1 MPAAIEDVGGLN
13 KVPQSLLDKSQII
26 KDKGG
31 ISKIDSMTAE
41 LPPLL
46 QRNREVLDEAKR
58 CLQEEEQSDNE
69 LRANM
74 KDKWTRTPSRQLTEY
89 LHSEIKQYEQI
100 IENAI
105 KANKVIDTKYRQ
117 NKDCIQLLSKSP
129 HDISSALPAA
139 TAVGAL
145 KDTHIIKDLRR
156 LMDQV
161 EGLKNVREVIESEM
175 KNCDSDALAA
185 KLISAL
191 SSSRGLDEHAIIQEE
206 LDSLVAPF
214 RKQVRENI
222 QEQEKLLGFIEKAN
236 SEFSREKV
244 QNETSKMRDEML
256 KNLATASDGFNELY
270 NHLEEGIKVRKR
282 VYYLVDSFYSLLFS
296 VPEVK

>member
-1 MPAAIEDVGGLN
+1 
-13 KVPQSLLDKSQII
+13 
-26 KDKGG
+26 
-31 ISKIDSMTAE
+31 MTLE

-46 QRNREVLDEAKR
+46 QRNREILDESKR
-58 CLQEEEQSDNE
+58 LLQEEEQSDTE
-69 LRANM
+69 LKNNM
-74 KDKWTRTPSRQLTEY
+74 REKWTRTPSRQLTEY
-89 LHSEIKQYEQI
+89 LHAEIKQYEQI

-105 KANKVIDTKYRQ
+105 KANKVIETKYKQ
-117 NKDCIQLLSKSP
+117 NKDGIQLLSKSP
-129 HDISSALPAA
+129 HEISSSLPAA

-156 LMDQV
+156 LMNEV

-175 KNCDSDALAA
+175 KNCDSDALNA
-185 KLISAL
+185 KLVSSL
-191 SSSRGLDEHAIIQEE
+191 QSSRGLDEHAIIQEE
-206 LDSLVAPF
+206 LDALIAPF
-214 RKQVRENI
+214 RKQVRDNI

-270 NHLEEGIKVRKR
+270 NHLQEGIKV
-282 VYYLVDSFYSLLFS
+282 YF
-296 VPEVK
+296 